1 MGRGSGERAV
11 TGIRGRDG
19 AGRPVGVVALI
30 CLLVLQGVSGV
41 AGGVGLV
48 MDPTGEA
55 LGIPL
60 EWLAGSPF
68 ESYRVPGAV
77 LLTVLGIG
85 PLIVALAAWQRRS
98 WAWTGALLVGLGLL
112 VWLGVQV
119 AVVGYRTDPPLQA
132 AYTALAVAILVVL
145 FLPDTRRHLRR

>member
-1 MGRGSGERAV
+1 V
-11 TGIRGRDG
+11 TGDG
-19 AGRPVGVVALI
+19 KDRHDRPVGVVALI
-30 CLLVLQGVSGV
+30 GLLVLQGVSGV
-41 AGGVGLV
+41 AGGVGLL

-68 ESYRVPGAV
+68 GSYRVPGAV

-132 AYTALAVAILVVL
+132 AYAGLGVTILAVLL
-145 FLPDTRRHLRR
+145 LPDTRRHLRP

>member
-1 MGRGSGERAV
+1 MG
-11 TGIRGRDG
+11 GRDG
-19 AGRPVGVVALI
+19 VGRPVGVVALI
-30 CLLVLQGVSGV
+30 GLLVLQGVSGV

-68 ESYRVPGAV
+68 GSYRVPGAV

-85 PLIVALAAWQRRS
+85 PLVVALAAWRGRS

-119 AVVGYRTDPPLQA
+119 AVVGYRPDPPLQA
-132 AYTALAVAILVVL
+132 AYAALAVAILVVL
-145 FLPDTRRHLRR
+145 FLPDTRRYLRR